1 MSQINLLIL
10 ELVLCLTMI
19 IVLYKKYSKLGIY
32 IYCITAM
39 TLASIMSLK
48 TITLYNYDINLGII
62 PLVTIYTASNILIQ
76 KQGKDESKNILIITL
91 LSFIVGYIL
100 LYLTSIMKSSNIN
113 LFTSASYDNIFAE
126 SIKIYFATL
135 VSTLYSLLLNM
146 NLYYYLKKIKNSIII
161 SNIFSSIIIQFISSI
176 IFGLISNI
184 FVKDAIDIIK
194 IIMIRYLMSL
204 AIAII
209 STIVIYISNLI
220 KDKE

>member
-76 KQGKDESKNILIITL
+76 KQGKDESKNILIITI

-176 IFGLISNI
+176 IFGLIANI

>member
-176 IFGLISNI
+176 IFGLIANI

>member
-176 IFGLISNI
+176 IFGLIANI

-209 STIVIYISNLI
+209 STIIIYISNLI

>member
-76 KQGKDESKNILIITL
+76 KQGKDESKNILIITI

-176 IFGLISNI
+176 IFGLIANI

-209 STIVIYISNLI
+209 STIVIYIANLI